1 MDSYLDSLK
10 LKRATDSVSFD
21 MLMSC
26 TPELACRQLSV
37 IFFDKE
43 LFSDQSARRNLHLLP
58 PPRRVIKG
66 VCSGSSESL
75 DESDT
80 SGSSPNRKARNRRVG
95 LSKSSL
101 KPSLSRVE
109 TLWYADMSVVQ
120 SLLERPRVIPT
131 VCVLKPR
138 TATKNLGKALKR
150 LGQEGFSVIGM
161 KMVRL
166 SPADVS
172 RLMAEKVMYVG

>member
-1 MDSYLDSLK
+1 
-10 LKRATDSVSFD
+10 
-21 MLMSC
+21 MSC

-138 TATKNLGKALKR
+138 TATKNLGKVLKR

-161 KMVRL
+161 KMMRL